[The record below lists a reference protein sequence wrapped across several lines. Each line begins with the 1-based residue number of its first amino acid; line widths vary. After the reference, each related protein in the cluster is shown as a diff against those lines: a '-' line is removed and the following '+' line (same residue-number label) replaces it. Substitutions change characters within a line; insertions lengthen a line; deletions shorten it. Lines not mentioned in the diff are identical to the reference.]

1 VSDQVVI
8 AAFAVAGGLFGLL
21 ADRLSV
27 RWPPHLPEY
36 QARRFDWRTLVLI
49 AAGAVVGGGLVARWW
64 GQSGF
69 VFLVIVAAAL
79 LVLLATDLD
88 QKLLPDWVTLPLI
101 VVTAAGLVLG
111 FSPLLADKSLGIVS
125 GVAAA
130 IIAPAFLFITDRIL
144 RGDLGDGDLKLSVSI
159 GLLSGISLL
168 VAGLLIA
175 SLAFS
180 VVLIALIA
188 LKKIG
193 LKSAVPFGPVL
204 IAAAFVAVLVG

>member
-1 VSDQVVI
+1 VNEQIVV
-8 AAFAVAGGLFGLL
+8 AAFAVAGGIFGFL

-27 RWPPHLPEY
+27 RWPPHLPDH
-36 QARRFDWRTLVLI
+36 QPRRIDWRTLVLI

-101 VVTAAGLVLG
+101 VLTAVALVLG

-130 IIAPAFLFITDRIL
+130 IIAPVFLFITDRIL

-159 GLLSGISLL
+159 GLLTGISLL
-168 VAGLLIA
+168 VTGLLIA
-175 SLAFS
+175 SMAFS

-188 LKKIG
+188 VRKIG